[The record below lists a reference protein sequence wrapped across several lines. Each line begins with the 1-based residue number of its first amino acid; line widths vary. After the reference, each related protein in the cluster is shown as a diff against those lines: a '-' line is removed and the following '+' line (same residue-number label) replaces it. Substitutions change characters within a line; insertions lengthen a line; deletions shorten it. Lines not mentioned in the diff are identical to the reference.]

1 MVGKVW
7 TINNLTD
14 GNCDKTLQRLKGSLY
29 KDELSVLIQTV
40 IQISCESGH
49 LSHGKYA

>member
-29 KDELSVLIQTV
+29 KDELMKCLNTD
-40 IQISCESGH
+40 CDTD
-49 LSHGKYA
+49 LM